1 MTETL
6 PIAHL
11 AATWFMVGLIWVI
24 QLVHYPL
31 WVHVADGQGMVFHQ
45 RHARRIGSLV
55 MSVGVLEMMA
65 SALMVA
71 LRPGPLTLV
80 GALILLLI
88 WMITIF
94 VQIPLHRRFGRAW
107 NPGLIAPL
115 VRGNWP
121 RTILWTMRGAVAIV
135 VCLP

>member
-24 QLVHYPL
+24 QVVHYPL
-31 WVHVADGQGMVFHQ
+31 WVHVADSQGRALHR

-55 MSVGVLEMMA
+55 MTVGVIEMMA

-71 LRPGPLTLV
+71 LRPGPLTLA
-80 GALILLLI
+80 GALLLLLI
-88 WMITIF
+88 WTSTIF
-94 VQIPLHRRFGRAW
+94 VQMPLHRRFSQAW
-107 NPGLIAPL
+107 SSELIAPL

-121 RTILWTMRGAVAIV
+121 RTILWTMRGTVAIV

>member
-24 QLVHYPL
+24 QVVHYPL
-31 WVHVADGQGMVFHQ
+31 WVHVADGQGTVFHQ

-55 MSVGVLEMMA
+55 MSVGVIEMMA
-65 SALMVA
+65 CVLMLA
-71 LRPGPLTLV
+71 LRPGALTLM
-80 GALILLLI
+80 GALLLLLI
-88 WMITIF
+88 WTITFF
-94 VQIPLHRRFGRAW
+94 VQMPLHRRFSQAW
-107 NPGLIAPL
+107 NAGLIAPL

-121 RTILWTMRGAVAIV
+121 RTILWSVRGIIAIV
-135 VCLP
+135 ISLP